1 MKRPLPP
8 QALLIHNST
17 PSSAHDTP
25 TSLTVAST
33 TIDPIQILEQIES
46 WPANSNSDPEVMA
59 DALDQIQQLS
69 AAAVRSLRS
78 QQASLAHRSI
88 IAGED
93 RFGPFLMFG
102 EFRSA
107 MPSNEAAHLISQLL
121 NKQSYCGQADCP
133 CGPVDPPHDADS
145 GATPLPWDYGVT
157 NQGIPYICQ
166 MGGLDIARFELSSS
180 RPQQQQIANAM
191 LAVHAANSH
200 TALVTALPE
209 NLTKLEPLRDLVSRA
224 FDRFTDN
231 DMQPPNAVLA
241 KWLDDAEEALRT
253 TQRKL

>member
-1 MKRPLPP
+1 MKKTLPH
-8 QALLIHNST
+8 QGLLNHNSA

-25 TSLTVAST
+25 TSPTVAST
-33 TIDPIQILEQIES
+33 TIDPIHILERIES

-59 DALDQIQQLS
+59 DALDQIQRLS
-69 AAAVRSLRS
+69 ADAVRSLRS
-78 QQASLAHRSI
+78 QQALLAHRPI

-107 MPSNEAAHLISQLL
+107 MPSNQAAHLISQLL
-121 NKQSYCGQADCP
+121 NKQSYCGQPDCP
-133 CGPVDPPHDADS
+133 CGPVDPPHEADFS
-145 GATPLPWDYGVT
+145 CNATPLPWDYGVT
-157 NQGIPYICQ
+157 NDGIPYIRQ
-166 MGGLDIARFELSSS
+166 MGGIDIVRFELSSS

-191 LAVHAANSH
+191 LAVHAVNSH
-200 TALVTALPE
+200 TALVTALRE
-209 NLTKLEPLRDLVSRA
+209 NVAKLEPLRDLVSRA

-241 KWLDDAEEALRT
+241 KWLDDAKEALT
-253 TQRKL
+253 